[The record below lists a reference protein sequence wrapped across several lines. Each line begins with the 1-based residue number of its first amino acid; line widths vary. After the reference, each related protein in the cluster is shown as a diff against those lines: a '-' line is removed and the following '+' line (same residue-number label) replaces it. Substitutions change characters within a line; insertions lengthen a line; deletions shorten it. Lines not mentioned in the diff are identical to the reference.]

1 MKALEKQWHSKDPG
15 FERTILAGDIGGT
28 HTNLALFGEEGKRIE
43 LLYKCVYPT
52 QGIDNFGT
60 PLSEIFD
67 DIRATA
73 PALQPQIACISVA
86 GPAHDNY
93 CKLTNADWAV
103 DGKALSERFGLETRV
118 INDFLALSYSVPLL
132 DLGNSEQVFHLAHTD
147 GSRPSPAGEVMAIV
161 GAGTGLGTGFLVRH
175 GEEYLAYPTEGG
187 HSDFSAHDDET
198 TQLEQFIARQ
208 YPFAPGTEPFIAGRG
223 IANIFKFRK
232 SMGMKMTGVLADIDA
247 LSDSEKPA
255 RISQA
260 VDSSPECRE
269 IMRLHTSM
277 YARYAAR
284 AALMYLPTGGL
295 FIAGGI
301 AAKNLP
307 LFTEDNHFMRVFE
320 SSYKDNIH
328 EVLMRIP
335 VYVVLDYSISLYGA
349 ANAARVLIKRD

>member
-1 MKALEKQWHSKDPG
+1 MKALEKQWHSKDTG
-15 FERTILAGDIGGT
+15 FGRTILAGDIGGT
-28 HTNLALFGEEGKRIE
+28 HTNLALFGEEEKRLE
-43 LLYKCVYPT
+43 LLYKCVFPT
-52 QGIDNFGT
+52 QEIDDFGT
-60 PLSEIFD
+60 PLSEMFD

-73 PALQPQIACISVA
+73 PSLQPQSACISVA

-93 CKLTNADWAV
+93 CKLTNAGWAV
-103 DGKALSERFGLETRV
+103 DGKAISERFGVETRV

-132 DLGNSEQVFHLAHTD
+132 NLENRDQVFPLAHTD
-147 GSRPSPAGEVMAIV
+147 GSKPQPTGEVMAIV

-175 GEEYLAYPTEGG
+175 GDEYLAYPTEGG
-187 HSDFSAHDDET
+187 HSDFSAHDEET
-198 TQLEQFIARQ
+198 ARLEEFIARH

-223 IANIFKFRK
+223 IASIFEFRK
-232 SMGMKMTGVLADIDA
+232 SLGMQLTGSLAEIDA
-247 LSDSEKPA
+247 LPDAEKPA

-295 FIAGGI
+295 FVAGGI

-307 LFTEDNHFMRVFE
+307 LFTENDHFMRVFE

-335 VYVVLDYSISLYGA
+335 VYVVLDYAISLYGA
-349 ANAARVLIKRD
+349 ANAARVLIPRS